1 MNSVYSSWLYI
12 LILIYVICI
21 YYSEI
26 DEPNSYIDKNNSIVS
41 GIKWGALFFLIV
53 GELSMAYALDHSKD
67 DSEPQNIKILFA
79 VMITWFLLFTPSIY
93 FYYSGEQT
101 NGFYGKPSIYIN
113 SIFEN
118 IIGYL
123 FVKTEANEIF
133 SELNIGKFEDDGKTI
148 KDMEKIMIEINK
160 SRAIFINQ
168 LNIFNFKNIWDKLFS
183 PLFSQLHPNNTFSQE
198 IPILKQ
204 KDLGEGTVAV
214 GGGGEGEKGA
224 VGKEPVG
231 EGVESSSVR
240 GEGEVT
246 SNTSTDH
253 SGSNDSLEQIR
264 EKLFNLVKRK
274 YIIGKCL
281 WFLYNCIMCLSISLY
296 LVVI

>member
-26 DEPNSYIDKNNSIVS
+26 DEPNSYIDKNNSLVS
-41 GIKWGALFFLIV
+41 GIKWGALFFLVV
-53 GELSMAYALDHSKD
+53 GELSMAYALDNSKE

-93 FYYSGEQT
+93 FYYSGELT

-123 FVKTEANEIF
+123 FVKTEANQIF
-133 SELNIGKFEDDGKTI
+133 SDLNIGKFEDDGKTI

-183 PLFSQLHPNNTFSQE
+183 PLFSELQSNTPVSQGN
-198 IPILKQ
+198 PILESKEELQAKLNTQ
-204 KDLGEGTVAV
+204 K
-214 GGGGEGEKGA
+214 GG
-224 VGKEPVG
+224 
-231 EGVESSSVR
+231 
-240 GEGEVT
+240 
-246 SNTSTDH
+246 
-253 SGSNDSLEQIR
+253 SLDEIR

-296 LVVI
+296 LVII

>member
-1 MNSVYSSWLYI
+1 MNSAASSWLYI
-12 LILIYVICI
+12 LIFIYIICI

-26 DEPNSYIDKNNSIVS
+26 DEPNSYLDKNKSIIS

-53 GELSMAYALDHSKD
+53 GELSMAYALDNSKNN
-67 DSEPQNIKILFA
+67 SGPQNIKILFA
-79 VMITWFLLFTPSIY
+79 VIVTWFLLFAPTIY
-93 FYYSGEQT
+93 FYYSGERT
-101 NGFYGKPSIYIN
+101 NGFYGKSSIYIN

-123 FVKTEANEIF
+123 FVKNEANQIF
-133 SELNIGKFEDDGKTI
+133 VDLDIGKFQGDGKTI

-183 PLFSQLHPNNTFSQE
+183 PLFSEVQPNTQVSQG
-198 IPILKQ
+198 IPILESQEELIKQ
-204 KDLGEGTVAV
+204 K
-214 GGGGEGEKGA
+214 GGVINNNFAEN
-224 VGKEPVG
+224 
-231 EGVESSSVR
+231 SSS
-240 GEGEVT
+240 G
-246 SNTSTDH
+246 
-253 SGSNDSLEQIR
+253 GSLDETR
-264 EKLFNLVKRK
+264 TKLFNLVKKK

-296 LVVI
+296 LVII

>member
-1 MNSVYSSWLYI
+1 MNSAYSSLLYI
-12 LILIYVICI
+12 LVFIYIICI

-26 DEPNSYIDKNNSIVS
+26 DEPNSYIDKTKGLVS
-41 GIKWGALFFLIV
+41 GTKWGALFFLIL
-53 GELSMAYALDHSKD
+53 GELAMAYSLDNSKD

-79 VMITWFLLFTPSIY
+79 VMITWFLLFAPSIY
-93 FYYSGEQT
+93 FYYSGEKT

-123 FVKTEANEIF
+123 FVKNEANQIF
-133 SELNIGKFEDDGKTI
+133 SDLNIGQFQGDGKTV

-168 LNIFNFKNIWDKLFS
+168 LNIFNFKNIWEKLFS
-183 PLFSQLHPNNTFSQE
+183 PLFSELQSNTTPVPTEAQVNKS
-198 IPILKQ
+198 PIADAKVVEEPQ
-204 KDLGEGTVAV
+204 V
-214 GGGGEGEKGA
+214 GGNPIDE
-224 VGKEPVG
+224 
-231 EGVESSSVR
+231 
-240 GEGEVT
+240 
-246 SNTSTDH
+246 
-253 SGSNDSLEQIR
+253 IR

-296 LVVI
+296 LVII

>member
-26 DEPNSYIDKNNSIVS
+26 DEPNSYIDKNNSLVS
-41 GIKWGALFFLIV
+41 GIKWGALFFLVV
-53 GELSMAYALDHSKD
+53 GELSMAYALDNSKE

-93 FYYSGEQT
+93 FYYSGELT

-123 FVKTEANEIF
+123 FVKTEANQIF
-133 SELNIGKFEDDGKTI
+133 SDLNIGKFEDDGKTI

-183 PLFSQLHPNNTFSQE
+183 PLFSQLHPGKTSSQG
-198 IPILKQ
+198 ISDSTKVLK
-204 KDLGEGTVAV
+204 EN
-214 GGGGEGEKGA
+214 
-224 VGKEPVG
+224 VG
-231 EGVESSSVR
+231 EGPEEVEGKIVGGAGDENKSDVN
-240 GEGEVT
+240 
-246 SNTSTDH
+246 SNNSTEH

>member
-1 MNSVYSSWLYI
+1 MNSTYSSLLYI
-12 LILIYVICI
+12 LIFIYIICI

-26 DEPNSYIDKNNSIVS
+26 DEPNSYIDETKGLVS
-41 GIKWGALFFLIV
+41 GIKWGALFFLIF
-53 GELSMAYALDHSKD
+53 GELAMAYSLDHSKD

-79 VMITWFLLFTPSIY
+79 VMITWFLLFIPSIY
-93 FYYSGEQT
+93 FYYSGEKT

-123 FVKTEANEIF
+123 FVKNEANQIF
-133 SELNIGKFEDDGKTI
+133 SDLNIGQFQGDGKTV

-168 LNIFNFKNIWDKLFS
+168 LNIFNFKNIWEKLFS
-183 PLFSQLHPNNTFSQE
+183 PLFSELQSNTISAPVTESREQPGEQLEEQST
-198 IPILKQ
+198 KVGGT
-204 KDLGEGTVAV
+204 GEGDI
-214 GGGGEGEKGA
+214 
-224 VGKEPVG
+224 
-231 EGVESSSVR
+231 
-240 GEGEVT
+240 
-246 SNTSTDH
+246 TSTEH
-253 SGSNDSLEQIR
+253 SGTGNPIDEIR

-296 LVVI
+296 LVII

>member
-1 MNSVYSSWLYI
+1 MNSIYSSWLYI
-12 LILIYVICI
+12 LIFIYIICI

-26 DEPNSYIDKNNSIVS
+26 DEPNSYFNKTNGITS
-41 GIKWGALFFLIV
+41 GIKWGALFFLII
-53 GELSMAYALDHSKD
+53 GELAMAYGLDNSKD
-67 DSEPQNIKILFA
+67 NAQPQNIKILFA

-93 FYYSGEQT
+93 FYYSGEKT

-123 FVKTEANEIF
+123 FVKNEANQIF
-133 SELNIGKFEDDGKTI
+133 SDLNIGQFQGDGKTV

-183 PLFSQLHPNNTFSQE
+183 PLFSELQSNST
-198 IPILKQ
+198 Q
-204 KDLGEGTVAV
+204 KENLDT
-214 GGGGEGEKGA
+214 
-224 VGKEPVG
+224 
-231 EGVESSSVR
+231 SSIN
-240 GEGEVT
+240 E
-246 SNTSTDH
+246 
-253 SGSNDSLEQIR
+253 IR

-296 LVVI
+296 LIII